1 MLSVKSAV
9 FGGLQNN
16 CYLITDKDT
25 NKSALVDC
33 TEFSDRMLDFI
44 GNSDLEY
51 ILLTHGHF
59 DHIGGVSEISERFN
73 AKVVISSIDAPM
85 LSSSKLSLAAFCGAV
100 HNNSSADITVED
112 NDVIELGNSE
122 IYVISTPGHTSGSVC
137 YMCDDNLF
145 TGDTM
150 FFCSCGRTD
159 FPTGSPVDMQKSLN
173 KLASLNGDYK
183 IFAGH
188 DRQSTLDFERKNN
201 PYISRK

>member
-44 GNSDLEY
+44 GNADLEY

-73 AKVVISSIDAPM
+73 AKVVISSTDAPM